1 MAKASVYNELTSSKT
16 IAFKEFIVHGE
27 KPYNISFSKTLS
39 SPTLFDNITLLIE
52 HSIKTNSGIEFNK
65 ICAVSP
71 SAIPYATNVATSI
84 EKGILYITDE
94 GNDRTEKDNIKNLKI
109 EGGMNIDDNIMLI
122 ESIASNDFYL
132 NNVIQKVKKYGGNV
146 VGIIIIINQC
156 EGEYIN
162 IISQN
167 ENIFTIL
174 NIYDICNHLE
184 NNNQIEIFYCERV
197 KFYCEKTTKLNIR
210 KLLELDKPAEEVYTP
225 AEQSVEP
232 TLAITESSEVVAPE
246 TEVVAP
252 ETEVVAPVTVVV
264 APETVVVAPE
274 TVVVSPETVVLVEPT
289 TENM

>member
-184 NNNQIEIFYCERV
+184 NNNKIEIFYCERV

-225 AEQSVEP
+225 EEQSVEP
-232 TLAITESSEVVAPE
+232 TLAITESSEVVVAPE
-246 TEVVAP
+246 TVVVAP
-252 ETEVVAPVTVVV
+252 ETVVV